1 MKKTHGT
8 PYYIAPEVLKEN
20 YNEKCDVWSCGVI
33 MYILLSGVP
42 PFNGQDDDEIM
53 EKVALAKFNFKKA
66 IFSKVSDSAKN
77 LIKRMLTKDVNKRI
91 TAEEALQDPW
101 FELA

>member
-42 PFNGQDDDEIM
+42 PFNGDDDDEIM
-53 EKVALAKFNFKKA
+53 DRVASGKFNFKKT
-66 IFSKVSDSAKN
+66 IFSRVSDSAKN
-77 LIKRMLTKDVNKRI
+77 LIKKMLTKDVNKRI
-91 TAEEALQDPW
+91 SADEAL
-101 FELA
+101 

>member
-53 EKVALAKFNFKKA
+53 EKVA
-66 IFSKVSDSAKN
+66 
-77 LIKRMLTKDVNKRI
+77 
-91 TAEEALQDPW
+91 
-101 FELA
+101 